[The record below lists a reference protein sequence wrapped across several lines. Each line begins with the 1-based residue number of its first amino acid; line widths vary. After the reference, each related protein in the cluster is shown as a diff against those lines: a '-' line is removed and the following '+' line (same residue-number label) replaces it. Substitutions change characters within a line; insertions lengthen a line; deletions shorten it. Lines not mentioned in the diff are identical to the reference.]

1 MVVHNFC
8 VSGFKFRSVVHQEK
22 KSFLKKQYETNAVME
37 KTPVIP
43 ENISYVAYY

>member
-22 KSFLKKQYETNAVME
+22 KSLKKQYETNAVME

-43 ENISYVAYY
+43 ENISYVVYY